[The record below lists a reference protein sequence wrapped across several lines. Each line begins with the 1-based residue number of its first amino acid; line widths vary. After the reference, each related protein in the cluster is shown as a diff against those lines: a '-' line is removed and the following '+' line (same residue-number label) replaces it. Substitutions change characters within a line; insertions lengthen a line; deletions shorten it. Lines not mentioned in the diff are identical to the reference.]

1 MRRGRLRVLSILG
14 LMSVLAGGSALAQD
28 AGGYRPS
35 GGTMPSEGAWDG
47 GGGRH
52 MGRPPFDPSDLP
64 SPEEIEGP
72 PTPGT
77 FRQLLS
83 LTDPQTEQY
92 TRAWDSLMADT
103 KAQRD
108 SARAAHEAM
117 RSAFRDRNRDGAQQ
131 QAQLLTR
138 LGQDLRKRDN
148 AFDKSLGF
156 LTKDQR
162 KQYEEVKKEQKKA
175 REEERPR
182 RSGDGSGAGQPGP
195 P

>member
-1 MRRGRLRVLSILG
+1 MRRGRLRLLWILG
-14 LMSVLAGGSALAQD
+14 LMTGFAGGSAVAQD

-35 GGTMPSEGAWDG
+35 GGTMPSDGAWDG
-47 GGGRH
+47 GGGRR

-83 LTDPQTEQY
+83 LTDPQTDQY
-92 TRAWDSLMADT
+92 SRAWDSLMADT
-103 KAQRD
+103 KVQRD
-108 SARAAHEAM
+108 SARVAREAM
-117 RSAFRDRNRDGAQQ
+117 QSAFRDRNRDGAQQ

-138 LGQDLRKRDN
+138 LGQELRKRDA

-175 REEERPR
+175 REDERPR
-182 RSGDGSGAGQPGP
+182 RFGGGSGAGPQGP